1 MGNTRYG
8 QMGTNHNQPRL
19 QNPFLTTA
27 STRKVSPIIHCA
39 AQTTFAPTS
48 SKYPT
53 TFRSS
58 RTGPRTPQIPGFL
71 FQSIPGTKE
80 GRILQ
85 TSPQLETTK
94 PNGPKPKIQDG
105 IRTISSSHHGTRD
118 LHDDDRSTRRLLTHT
133 NLPSVTQIPQICNQ
147 QFTLPVHSTTLWAM
161 YRTTNFYQGTC
172 TSSSIPENPGS
183 AHHTISGRPVNKSTH
198 CTASNKGH
206 QSVSSSPNTTRLVDQ
221 LPQKLPD
228 AIPNDTI
235 SGPNF
240 RLQDTKSLPN
250 PRQGQYISL
259 DNSSLPNQTQ
269 NLSRGLSTPPGS
281 HGINPG
287 GNTIRQISPQTTTAQ
302 LPEVLEQEPPELTT
316 RDPYYP
322 DNQGQSS
329 LVDGE
334 QQPPTRKELDNRY
347 LASCN
352 HRCQPQRMGGSVQKH
367 HTPRNLV
374 QRGKPITNQCA
385 RTPSNRSSTRELVND
400 PTSSG
405 SPSTIRQCNCSSLHQ
420 QTRRH
425 TQQIGYARGLQDTYL
440 GRTHSTEH
448 LSSLHTRGAELGS
461 GLSEQNH
468 NRPRGMVAQRRGFP
482 TTPSQVGDAGDR
494 HIGIKTQRKTT
505 TLLCQN
511 ERSKGGVC
519 GRTSN
524 TMEIQDG
531 ICIPATCHLTQGNQ
545 EIETVQHDHNTDS
558 PGLAE
563 QSVVF
568 RSHQIVNCQ
577 ALAATTSTR
586 SINSRANKA
595 PQLADAPINCVAL
608 ETEWWQQQ
616 GFSQNAINIFLRA
629 RKQSTDK
636 TYHRVWRT
644 LLNWCR
650 HRDISWKDISTI
662 QVVEF
667 LTEGFQKGLGLR
679 TLKTQISAITALTH
693 LKWAENPTIQQFIR
707 GVTRTRP
714 PLREPLATWNLPL
727 VLSALQQPPFEPL
740 SSCELKWL
748 SFKVTFL
755 IAITSAKRVSEMAAL
770 SSKEPWLT
778 LHHDKA
784 VLRTSPGFLPKV
796 VTERHMN
803 QDIILPSF
811 CPKPSNEKERLLH
824 KLDVV
829 RALRIYL
836 KRSADYRQSESLL
849 ISYSSTQKGKT
860 VSKRTIARWLVET
873 IHTAYDRKNV
883 PRPFAVKAHS
893 TRAQSTSW
901 ALQNLATADQICRAA
916 TWVSPNTFIR
926 FYKLNVY
933 ASQPAVFGR
942 KVLQAAVA

>member
-8 QMGTNHNQPRL
+8 QVGTNHNQPRL
-19 QNPFLTTA
+19 QNPFHTTA
-27 STRKVSPIIHCA
+27 STGKVSPIIHCT
-39 AQTTFAPTS
+39 AQTTLTS
-48 SKYPT
+48 TSGKYPT
-53 TFRSS
+53 TFRSN
-58 RTGPRTPQIPGFL
+58 RGCPGTPQIQGFL
-71 FQSIPGTKE
+71 FQPVPGTKE
-80 GRILQ
+80 GGILQ

-94 PNGPKPKIQDG
+94 PNGPKPKIQNG
-105 IRTISSSHHGTRD
+105 IRKISSSRHGTSNI
-118 LHDDDRSTRRLLTHT
+118 DDNRSTRRLPTHT
-133 NLPSVTQIPQICNQ
+133 NIPSITQIPQICNQ

-161 YRTTNFYQGTC
+161 YRTANFYQSAC
-172 TSSSIPENPGS
+172 TNSSIPENPGS
-183 AHHTISGRPVNKSTH
+183 THHTISGRPVNKSTH
-198 CTASNKGH
+198 GTASSKGH
-206 QSVSSSPNTTRLVDQ
+206 HPVSSSPNATRMVDQ
-221 LPQKLPD
+221 PPQELSNTIPD
-228 AIPNDTI
+228 DTI
-235 SGPNF
+235 PGLNF
-240 RLQDTKSLPN
+240 RLQDTESLPN
-250 PRQGQYISL
+250 PRQDQHINL
-259 DNSSLPNQTQ
+259 DNSSIPDQEQ
-269 NLSRGLSTPPGS
+269 DLSRGLSTPPGS

-287 GNTIRQISPQTTTAQ
+287 GSTIRQISPQTTTAQ
-302 LPEVLEQEPPELTT
+302 FPEVLEQEPPEPTT
-316 RDPYYP
+316 RDPYYS
-322 DNQGQSS
+322 DNQDQSS

-347 LASCN
+347 LGSGN
-352 HRCQPQRMGGSVQKH
+352 HRCQPQRMGGSVQKP
-367 HTPRNLV
+367 HTPGHLV
-374 QRGKPITNQCA
+374 QRGKPITNQCT
-385 RTPSNRSSTRELVND
+385 RTQSNRPSTRELVNN

-425 TQQIGYARGLQDTYL
+425 TQQNGYAGGLQDAYL

-448 LSSLHTRGAELGS
+448 LCSLHTRGTELVS
-461 GLSEQNH
+461 GLSEQNNH
-468 NRPRGMVAQRRGFP
+468 RPWGMVTQRGGLP
-482 TTPSQVGDAGDR
+482 TTNSQVGDTGNR
-494 HIGIKTQRKTT
+494 HIGIKTQR

-511 ERSKGGVC
+511 KRSKGGVC

-524 TMEIQDG
+524 TMELQDG
-531 ICIPATCHLTQGNQ
+531 ICVSTTTHLTQGNQ
-545 EIETVQHDHNTDS
+545 EIETVQHGHNTHS

-563 QSVVF
+563 QSLVL

-577 ALAATTSTR
+577 ALATTSSTR
-586 SINSRANKA
+586 PLNSRANKA
-595 PQLADAPINCVAL
+595 LQLTNAPINCVAL
-608 ETEWWQQQ
+608 ETEWWQRQ
-616 GFSQNAINIFLRA
+616 GFSQNAIKIFLRA

-662 QVVEF
+662 EVVEF

-693 LKWAENPTIQQFIR
+693 SKWAEDPTIQQFIR

-849 ISYSSTQKGKT
+849 LSYSTTQKGKA
-860 VSKRTIARWLVET
+860 VSKRTIARRLVET

-916 TWVSPNTFIR
+916 TWVSPNTFIK